1 MQKNDLF
8 RLTSILFERPIR
20 CFPSSAPVASS
31 RPWPTGRRAPPS
43 RPAIIDLQSKL
54 LRVLQEGQYER
65 VGEEETRQVD
75 VRVIA
80 ATNRNLKKD
89 VANRRFRQD
98 LY

>member
-1 MQKNDLF
+1 
-8 RLTSILFERPIR
+8 
-20 CFPSSAPVASS
+20 
-31 RPWPTGRRAPPS
+31 
-43 RPAIIDLQSKL
+43 
-54 LRVLQEGQYER
+54 VLQEGQYER